1 MKGFG
6 KSDIGRIRSINE
18 DSFYV
23 SDKPVGK
30 LPNLYIIA
38 DGMGG
43 YKGGEVASSSAIKYF
58 CEFAEGYVG
67 EDETLDIIIEG
78 VKYANSCII
87 NDAMRDE
94 DRLGGMGTTFTALV
108 IENNRLYIAHVGDS
122 RLYVADENF
131 IRQVTS
137 DHSFVMELVRAG
149 RISPEQARNHP
160 KKNYLTRAL
169 GVDREMLVDGI
180 IYSIENRY
188 VIMCSDGLTNMLTD
202 SEIGDCLSLDA
213 DNMTK
218 VERLIDEANRKGGS
232 DNITVIL
239 IDNREDE

>member
-94 DRLGGMGTTFTALV
+94 D
-108 IENNRLYIAHVGDS
+108 
-122 RLYVADENF
+122 
-131 IRQVTS
+131 
-137 DHSFVMELVRAG
+137 
-149 RISPEQARNHP
+149 
-160 KKNYLTRAL
+160 
-169 GVDREMLVDGI
+169 
-180 IYSIENRY
+180 
-188 VIMCSDGLTNMLTD
+188 
-202 SEIGDCLSLDA
+202 
-213 DNMTK
+213 
-218 VERLIDEANRKGGS
+218 
-232 DNITVIL
+232 
-239 IDNREDE
+239 